1 MHVGPTPELEQI
13 AELFPDVF
21 GGKSFSVEAHEFQR
35 TFLHVTLAILRNFWS
50 ASGAL
55 GTCVRKSGILG
66 AGEWGELDLLWREE
80 FQCGR
85 IRVPTHN
92 FACYTWISP
101 EALCV
106 TDTLTSVTF
115 TLALALISA
124 IIAAIQT
131 NSSVANLTPWTPP
144 TKPPWTRE
152 TLRST
157 LRWLCW
163 NTTNKRMLLDTRRFL
178 DEAGLRKAEDIL
190 KAQKKHE
197 EAA

>member
-157 LRWLCW
+157 LQQRQLPP
-163 NTTNKRMLLDTRRFL
+163 
-178 DEAGLRKAEDIL
+178 LRGI
-190 KAQKKHE
+190 
-197 EAA
+197 

>member
-1 MHVGPTPELEQI
+1 MLKNGFCLNAAWVHVGPTPELEQI

-35 TFLHVTLAILRNFWS
+35 TFLHVTLAILRNFRS

-85 IRVPTHN
+85 IQVPTHN
-92 FACYTWISP
+92 FACYTWKSP

-106 TDTLTSVTF
+106 SDSILICNSPCTCSSVSICAQSQSGHPSTALSIISHWSDGGIATSRWYH
-115 TLALALISA
+115 
-124 IIAAIQT
+124 QT
-131 NSSVANLTPWTPP
+131 NSSVANPIPQTPP
-144 TKPPWTRE
+144 TKPPWTHA

-157 LRWLCW
+157 LW
-163 NTTNKRMLLDTRRFL
+163 
-178 DEAGLRKAEDIL
+178 
-190 KAQKKHE
+190 
-197 EAA
+197 